1 MSQSID
7 VFVKLL
13 YVFFAPFQIQ
23 TKRKQKILNHVEYR
37 IDMQN
42 AFHVACCRNRKW
54 CILLN
59 WTSQLN
65 WPRSIPFDIRWNFQL
80 LKSRYKI
87 TFAWIL
93 LYMSMYSSSLW
104 WQCKNWPSKTEKKKI
119 IKDALRN
126 VPISYSERFVTFQ
139 NISKVWWSN
148 LSSLREDNC

>member
-13 YVFFAPFQIQ
+13 YVFLAPFEIQ

-65 WPRSIPFDIRWNFQL
+65 WPRSIPFDIHWNFQL
-80 LKSRYKI
+80 LEFCSNFAIHIHVFII
-87 TFAWIL
+87 TMMPIQEL
-93 LYMSMYSSSLW
+93 TYEHSER
-104 WQCKNWPSKTEKKKI
+104 KNI
-119 IKDALRN
+119 IKDTLRN
-126 VPISYSERFVTFQ
+126 VPIWYSERFVTFQ

-148 LSSLREDNC
+148 LSSPREDNCW